1 MMHNNGNGFV
11 VESPRRETAKLDGAL
26 LDELQRFPALRH
38 LQLSDLPVL
47 GEVEWLLAPKGADV
61 MILTNHRPAYWAL
74 VEGELTIL
82 KEEEGREVVL
92 LNLQEGESS
101 GEVPLLQGYRVIDA
115 RVIAEVPSRVLTIPE
130 DGFWRMLAQSPKTR
144 EAVLADYAQ
153 RYQTYQAMAL
163 HREKLISLGTLAAG
177 LMHELNNP
185 GAAARRASAQL
196 RENMTRL
203 QQLSLRL
210 TRSPMSQE
218 QLDCLTTLQEH
229 VFALCQQGP
238 TQNLTP
244 MEQSDKEE
252 ALAEWLEELHIENSW
267 RLAPTMVSAGWS
279 CDDIACASRS
289 FSSEVFSDALNYL
302 EALISSMQ
310 HVGTIEE
317 SIARVTDLVSAVK
330 KYAYDDKNRQ
340 QMVDVRD
347 TLLSTLT
354 ILSHKFRQKSI
365 HVERELPSAET
376 KISCVGAGL
385 AQVWTNLLDNAIDA
399 TPEEGHIA
407 VKLWTEAGSVFVAIR
422 DTGAGIPE
430 EHREHIFEPFYT
442 TKEAGRGTGLGLDIA
457 HRIVVG
463 NFHGEIHFKSDGKG
477 TEFTVRLPIGEVA
490 ASGSGGA
497 SAEGDRQGCSVH
509 WKADEKPAPRKA
521 TEATAQ

>member
-1 MMHNNGNGFV
+1 MWA
-11 VESPRRETAKLDGAL
+11 R
-26 LDELQRFPALRH
+26 LRK
-38 LQLSDLPVL
+38 V
-47 GEVEWLLAPKGADV
+47 
-61 MILTNHRPAYWAL
+61 
-74 VEGELTIL
+74 
-82 KEEEGREVVL
+82 
-92 LNLQEGESS
+92 
-101 GEVPLLQGYRVIDA
+101 
-115 RVIAEVPSRVLTIPE
+115 SR
-130 DGFWRMLAQSPKTR
+130 G
-144 EAVLADYAQ
+144 
-153 RYQTYQAMAL
+153 
-163 HREKLISLGTLAAG
+163 
-177 LMHELNNP
+177 
-185 GAAARRASAQL
+185 
-196 RENMTRL
+196 
-203 QQLSLRL
+203 
-210 TRSPMSQE
+210 
-218 QLDCLTTLQEH
+218 
-229 VFALCQQGP
+229 
-238 TQNLTP
+238 
-244 MEQSDKEE
+244 
-252 ALAEWLEELHIENSW
+252 
-267 RLAPTMVSAGWS
+267 
-279 CDDIACASRS
+279 
-289 FSSEVFSDALNYL
+289 
-302 EALISSMQ
+302 
-310 HVGTIEE
+310 
-317 SIARVTDLVSAVK
+317 VTDLVSAVK

-399 TPEEGHIA
+399 TPEEGRIA

-497 SAEGDRQGCSVH
+497 LAEGDRQGCSVN
-509 WKADEKPAPRKA
+509 WKADEKLAPRKA
-521 TEATAQ
+521 TKATAQ